1 MGSETTHVDIDQ
13 IGVEPGLILDGAWV
27 AGRPRP
33 KGSLKPRGYRV
44 VRGRR
49 QPILAEEVE
58 GSTEW
63 RAKAKSSLARQVKAV
78 WPDWRER
85 FPLTV
90 PVEVYATFCFAKPAD
105 PVVPGFPCGMEG
117 DLDKLQRNLGDAMK
131 DAGLI
136 ADDRLIVLWHA
147 RKRFM
152 RHEENEGAIVSVRL
166 APATAPG
173 ATL

>member
-1 MGSETTHVDIDQ
+1 MSSETTHVEIDQ
-13 IGVEPGLILDGAWV
+13 IGVESGLILDGAWV

-49 QPILAEEVE
+49 QPILAEDVE

-63 RAKAKSSLARQVKAV
+63 RATAKTTLARQTKAL

-90 PVEVYATFCFAKPAD
+90 PVVVSVLFVFEPPAD

-117 DLDKLQRNLGDAMK
+117 DLDKLCRNLGDAMK

-136 ADDRLIVLWHA
+136 ADDRLIVDWLA
-147 RKRFM
+147 SKRF
-152 RHEENEGAIVSVRL
+152 RVAPKYLFEGALVTLRL
-166 APATAPG
+166 A
-173 ATL
+173 L